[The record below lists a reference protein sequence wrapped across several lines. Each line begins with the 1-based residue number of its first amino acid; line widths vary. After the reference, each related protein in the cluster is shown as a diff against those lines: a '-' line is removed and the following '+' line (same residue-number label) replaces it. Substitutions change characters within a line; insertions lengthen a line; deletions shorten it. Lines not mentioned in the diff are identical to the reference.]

1 MTKIINLNRPS
12 IDNIRKMVVDS
23 QSQKVEIAQALTTD
37 KAHKSIDAKTITPQ
51 QSSPNIQKDRIPSH
65 SQLSWHHR
73 CCRAAR

>member
-51 QSSPNIQKDRIPSH
+51 QSSSKSVSFN
-65 SQLSWHHR
+65 SQDSWDFDP
-73 CCRAAR
+73 AA